1 MAQISACNL
10 PPELLDQI
18 SSYLT
23 WVELSYW
30 ARLNR
35 EHETCISPILYH
47 QLKPYDHIPSPLPKR
62 SNRDKT
68 PPEPL
73 DKSRCLI
80 LKWGASK
87 GRVGT
92 IKKVLASED
101 IGGRINIPIAK
112 NGEQRKAG
120 KSSMTLMHTAALN
133 GHAHVIDYLVE
144 LGGDI
149 HAILGGHIRPI
160 HLAHTGEV
168 VHTLVRH
175 GGSLAPTGLLSIS
188 PLTHALST
196 DCKQDATKAFL
207 ELGCDPHARSLDGRT
222 PGDEVLGRG
231 DIHCLELLLKAGLDV
246 SEASSVEGS
255 WIYRAIEYLQKPR
268 NATVLLHIVQLL
280 IKHGAPAHGGRIII
294 DDGPWKVHYLQSNLF
309 LAASIPA
316 SKDLVQV
323 LLQKGAHADWQSWRI
338 RLNPAL
344 QGDIEQHRY
353 TGLFIRPDTP
363 LRRLILST
371 TTSSEAEADANI
383 DTLQVLVRHGARIDN
398 VEGQPTLLN
407 ELLSI
412 KLLTPGLVQMIFY
425 LTGLLTQDPREPRY
439 LAEPLLKSPIGSIHA
454 FLAPDSAWV
463 SPRPRCTSALKSV
476 KLFTRLLELGAD
488 VNAPDDS
495 GKTLLMLACRLP
507 LAVNGLRY
515 IRLLE
520 SHGADINFGS
530 KDGQN
535 ALHIILRGLEGLYEE
550 HRNRFQGLLT
560 GSSDDQI
567 DVNVRDHE
575 TGLTPLATLAHL
587 KLHKHARQWRDM
599 AAPGRDLRVLMA
611 RMLLRR
617 GADVNIT
624 QQFPATNNNRPRQ
637 PLSGG
642 TALHYACDSGD
653 ADLLAVLLDHSA
665 EPEVNSF
672 TEDGYTPLMI
682 LVRSAARRDT
692 SRNDLL
698 TMKDR
703 LVQAGAD
710 VGVRNWTGKTAGDCW
725 TDEMGRPDWFWESMY
740 GDLKVPVPEVVAEE
754 AS

>member
-23 WVELSYW
+23 WAELSYW

-47 QLKPYDHIPSPLPKR
+47 RLKPYDYIPSPAPEP
-62 SNRDKT
+62 SIRDK
-68 PPEPL
+68 PPPKTL
-73 DKSRCLI
+73 DKSRCLV

-87 GRVGT
+87 GSVGT
-92 IKKVLASED
+92 MRKVLASED

-120 KSSMTLMHTAALN
+120 KSSMTLMHTAALS
-133 GHAHVIDYLVE
+133 GHANVIDYLVE

-149 HAILGGHIRPI
+149 HATLGGHIRPI

-175 GGSLAPTGLLSIS
+175 GASLAPTGILSIS

-196 DCKQDATKAFL
+196 DCKPDATKAFL

-231 DIHCLELLLKAGLDV
+231 DIQCLELLLKAGLDV
-246 SEASSVEGS
+246 SEASSVDGS

-268 NATVLLHIVQLL
+268 NATVALHIVQLL
-280 IKHGAPAHGGRIII
+280 IKYGAPAHGGRIII
-294 DDGPWKVHYLQSNLF
+294 DDGPWKLHYLQSNLF
-309 LAASIPA
+309 LAAGIPA
-316 SKDLVQV
+316 AKDLVQV
-323 LLQKGAHADWQSWRI
+323 LLQRGAHADWQSWRVRPNI
-338 RLNPAL
+338 ETPGEIERRYTRLNIGP
-344 QGDIEQHRY
+344 EM
-353 TGLFIRPDTP
+353 P
-363 LRRLILST
+363 LRRLIFST
-371 TTSSEAEADANI
+371 TTKCSESEVDANI
-383 DTLQVLVRHGARIDN
+383 DAFQALVRHGARVDN
-398 VEGQPTLLN
+398 LEGQPTLLS

-412 KLLTPGLVQMIFY
+412 KPLTPGLVQIVLY

-439 LAEPLLKSPIGSIHA
+439 LEEPLLKSPIGLIHT
-454 FLAPDSAWV
+454 FLAPDLAWAV
-463 SPRPRCTSALKSV
+463 PRPRYTTAAQMM

-495 GKTLLMLACRLP
+495 GNTLLMLVCKLP
-507 LAVNGLRY
+507 LAINGLKY

-520 SHGADINFGS
+520 SHGADMDFGS
-530 KDGQN
+530 KDGRN
-535 ALHIILRGLEGLYEE
+535 ALHVILRGLEELQEE
-550 HRNRFQGLLT
+550 HRNRFQGLLM
-560 GSSDDQI
+560 GPSGDQI
-567 DVNVRDHE
+567 DVNARDHE
-575 TGLTPLATLAHL
+575 TGLTPLATLAQL
-587 KLHKHARQWRDM
+587 KLHKAGRLWRSM
-599 AAPGRDLRVLMA
+599 VSPCRDLRLLMA

-617 GADVNIT
+617 GADINIT
-624 QQFPATNNNRPRQ
+624 QQFPDTANNRPRQ

-698 TMKDR
+698 AMKNR

-710 VGVRNWTGKTAGDCW
+710 IEVRNWTGDTAWDFWIG
-725 TDEMGRPDWFWESMY
+725 EKGRPDWFWQSMD
-740 GDLKVPVPEVVAEE
+740 GDLKVSVPEVVSEE
-754 AS
+754 TS